1 MGAGKT
7 LIAQV
12 FETLRIPV
20 FNADAE
26 ANILSEKNPD
36 VKASIKKLFGDDA
49 YINGTYNRKHIA
61 SLIFTKPFLLAQLNA
76 IIHPAVFK
84 RFGEWALEQGTA
96 PYVMKEAAI
105 LFESGAD
112 KTVDKIIFVS
122 APEQVRI
129 ERVKKRNPAWSGNDI
144 ERRMKTQEPEELK
157 LKHSD
162 YIINNDGSQFL
173 LPQILGI
180 HQQLLKETKKV

>member
-7 LIAQV
+7 LVAQV

-26 ANILSEKNPD
+26 ANTLSEENPD
-36 VKASIKKLFGDDA
+36 VKAAIKKLFGDDA
-49 YINGTYNRKHIA
+49 YINGSYNRKHVA
-61 SLIFTKPFLLAQLNA
+61 SLIFTEPSLLDQLNA

-84 RFGEWALEQGTA
+84 RFDEWAFEHATA

-112 KTVDKIIFVS
+112 KTVDGSFEARLERANRRHGCARGRMDDPEPSGVS
-122 APEQVRI
+122 R
-129 ERVKKRNPAWSGNDI
+129 RVAARG
-144 ERRMKTQEPEELK
+144 
-157 LKHSD
+157 
-162 YIINNDGSQFL
+162 
-173 LPQILGI
+173 LPG
-180 HQQLLKETKKV
+180 